1 MNNLE
6 PKTDQGPSRDMQLRD
21 ARFRQTNGKATE
33 RGFKNQTY
41 FPGPL
46 CLQFS
51 YAAACQEHL
60 CLHSTWRLWEP
71 DAHMQRRQEDVWIE
85 HPFTASESTESAC
98 SRPAACHPYLPT
110 EDHKHT
116 LFWCVYNCTARAV
129 ISSDFTAK
137 QGSHLQGKL
146 SIN

>member
-1 MNNLE
+1 
-6 PKTDQGPSRDMQLRD
+6 
-21 ARFRQTNGKATE
+21 
-33 RGFKNQTY
+33 
-41 FPGPL
+41 
-46 CLQFS
+46 
-51 YAAACQEHL
+51 
-60 CLHSTWRLWEP
+60 
-71 DAHMQRRQEDVWIE
+71 MQRRQEDVWIE

-146 SIN
+146 NKLSGSLSQCWSNASIHRKSSEEIKPWIFATKTISLYCCRPWGKCLHHLVAIASSFSTCTGATKLGYYIATF